1 LRARY
6 PQAWRLDLL
15 KSDEL
20 ASYTAAPSLLRE
32 RLLKAF
38 PKRTGRFAVIDEIQ
52 KVPPLLDEVHHLIE
66 EEGFVFALC
75 GSSARK
81 IKRGH
86 ANLLGGRALRREL
99 FGLTSLE
106 LGEDFALDRIL
117 NNGYLP
123 AHYGLK
129 QHGEEW
135 RLSLR
140 AYHGDYLKEEV
151 MAEGLVR
158 RLPPF
163 STFLESVALSDGEV
177 VSYESFARDCGVSAV
192 AVKNYF
198 EILADTLIGRFL
210 PAYRGRPK
218 RRVVRSPKFYLFDVG
233 LVNHLAKRGRLEPK
247 SELYGKAFENWVFH
261 ELSASL
267 SYSLSENELSYW
279 KLDSQ
284 AEVDFIVGPMR
295 YALEAKAKSRINDDD
310 LKGLRELVKDFPKV
324 ARRAVV
330 SLELQSRR
338 TADGIE
344 ILSVNDFRK
353 ELAAHAFS

>member
-1 LRARY
+1 
-6 PQAWRLDLL
+6 
-15 KSDEL
+15 
-20 ASYTAAPSLLRE
+20 
-32 RLLKAF
+32 
-38 PKRTGRFAVIDEIQ
+38 
-52 KVPPLLDEVHHLIE
+52 
-66 EEGFVFALC
+66 
-75 GSSARK
+75 
-81 IKRGH
+81 
-86 ANLLGGRALRREL
+86 
-99 FGLTSLE
+99 
-106 LGEDFALDRIL
+106 
-117 NNGYLP
+117 
-123 AHYGLK
+123 
-129 QHGEEW
+129 
-135 RLSLR
+135 
-140 AYHGDYLKEEV
+140 
-151 MAEGLVR
+151 
-158 RLPPF
+158 
-163 STFLESVALSDGEV
+163 
-177 VSYESFARDCGVSAV
+177 
-192 AVKNYF
+192 
-198 EILADTLIGRFL
+198 
-210 PAYRGRPK
+210 
-218 RRVVRSPKFYLFDVG
+218 
-233 LVNHLAKRGRLEPK
+233 VNHLAKRGRLEPK